1 MCWPRRGALQ
11 HDDKGKLDCCFGLW
25 RGALE
30 LEHGEA
36 MSRFKLRTCN
46 ALFNALDSVTD
57 SVEISNDEHEI
68 QVSYHQEQTSDSDSI
83 VSP

>member
-1 MCWPRRGALQ
+1 MGSCLNELLQ
-11 HDDKGKLDCCFGLW
+11 
-25 RGALE
+25 
-30 LEHGEA
+30 LEHGEV

-68 QVSYHQEQTSDSDSI
+68 QVSVTGPLFQKFERGIRALLFQEFYCDF
-83 VSP
+83 VKKN